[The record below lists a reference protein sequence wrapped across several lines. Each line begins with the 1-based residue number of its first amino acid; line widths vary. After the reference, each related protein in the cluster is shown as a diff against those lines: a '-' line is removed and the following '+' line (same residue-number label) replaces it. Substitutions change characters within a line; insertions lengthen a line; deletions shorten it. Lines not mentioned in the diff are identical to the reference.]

1 MEDKITALVDKYC
14 SSMNEVCWYT
24 SSYKWNRENL
34 MDTTTYECGVKNKCE
49 VQICKPCQSR
59 KDDFHARLNMLI
71 KLNKNKEERKWK
83 KNSELEKD

>member
-1 MEDKITALVDKYC
+1 
-14 SSMNEVCWYT
+14 
-24 SSYKWNRENL
+24 

-49 VQICKPCQSR
+49 VQICKSR

-83 KNSELEKD
+83 KESLINLQ